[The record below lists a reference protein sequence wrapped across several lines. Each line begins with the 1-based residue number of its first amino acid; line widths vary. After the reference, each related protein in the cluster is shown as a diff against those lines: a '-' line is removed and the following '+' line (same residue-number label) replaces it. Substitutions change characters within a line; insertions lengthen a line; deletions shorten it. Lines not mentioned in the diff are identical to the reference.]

1 MSPWILLEI
10 VATMLVGVGL
20 VPLIMWFGAEKDDE
34 EPPERGPEQA
44 RASGQEIECL
54 GRLEAPDHLDPIEV
68 AIQRDEQAHAGT
80 LHHRGMDGI
89 PSAKR
94 GM

>member
-10 VATMLVGVGL
+10 IATMLVGVGL
-20 VPLIMWFGAEKDDE
+20 VPLIMWFGAEKDDQ
-34 EPPERGPEQA
+34 EPPE